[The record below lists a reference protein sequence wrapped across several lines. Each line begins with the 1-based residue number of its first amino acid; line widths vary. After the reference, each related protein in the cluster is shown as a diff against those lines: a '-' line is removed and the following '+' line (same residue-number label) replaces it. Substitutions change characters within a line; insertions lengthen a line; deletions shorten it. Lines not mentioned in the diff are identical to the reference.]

1 MRAEILLYVDPQS
14 PYSWLAHA
22 RAPRVFGVAP
32 QLRAITLGPI
42 FARRGWGSWGRTAER
57 EAGQREVERR
67 AAAYGLRAVRWPDG
81 WPFDSLRPSR
91 AVTWADLHGRGDAFF
106 AAIGAATFAR
116 GEDPTDPAVLA
127 AAAVQA
133 GLDPEA
139 VEAGITDPAVKAAL
153 RQATNLAWEAGVR
166 GVPTVSV
173 NGTLFFGD
181 DRLEEA
187 ASVLRSTHAAAPSSR
202 SWTTD

>member
-1 MRAEILLYVDPQS
+1 MGAEVLLYVDPQS

-22 RAPRVFGVAP
+22 RAPRVLGLAP
-32 QLRAITLGPI
+32 KLRPITLGPI
-42 FARRGWGSWGRTAER
+42 FARRGWGSWGRTEER

-67 AAAYGLRAVRWPDG
+67 ALAYGLGGVRWPEG

-91 AVTWADLHGRGDAFF
+91 AVTWAHMRGRGDAFF
-106 AAIGAATFAR
+106 AALGAATFTP
-116 GEDPTDPAVLA
+116 GEDPTDAAVLA
-127 AAAVQA
+127 TAAVQA

-139 VEAGITDPAVKAAL
+139 VEAGISDEAVKAAL
-153 RQATNLAWEAGVR
+153 RAATDAAWQAGVR

-173 NGTLFFGD
+173 DGTLIFGD

-187 ASVLRSTHAAAPSSR
+187 ACVLRAARPVR
-202 SWTTD
+202 

>member
-1 MRAEILLYVDPQS
+1 LYADPQS

-22 RAPRVFGVAP
+22 RAPRVLGVAP
-32 QLRAITLGPI
+32 QLRPITLGPI
-42 FARRGWGSWGRTAER
+42 FARRGWGSWGRTEER

-67 AAAYGLRAVRWPDG
+67 AAAYGLGGVRWPDG

-91 AVTWADLHGRGDAFF
+91 AVTWAHMHGRGDAFF
-106 AAIGAATFAR
+106 AALGAATFNR
-116 GEDPTDPAVLA
+116 GEDPTDLDVLA

-133 GLDPEA
+133 GLDPAA
-139 VEAGITDPAVKAAL
+139 VEAGITDPVVKAAL
-153 RQATNLAWEAGVR
+153 REVTDVAWEVGVR
-166 GVPTVSV
+166 GAPTVSV

-187 ASVLRSTHAAAPSSR
+187 ASVLRVHPR
-202 SWTTD
+202 GD

>member
-1 MRAEILLYVDPQS
+1 MSVEILLYVDPQS

-22 RAPRVFGVAP
+22 RASRVLGLAP
-32 QLRAITLGPI
+32 QLRPITLGPI

-57 EAGQREVERR
+57 EVGQREVERR
-67 AAAYGLRAVRWPDG
+67 AAAYGLGAVRWPDG

-91 AVTWADLHGRGDAFF
+91 AVTWAHKHRRGDAFF

-116 GEDPTDPAVLA
+116 GEDPTDLAVLA
-127 AAAVQA
+127 AAAGQS

-139 VEAGITDPAVKAAL
+139 LEAGIRDPAVKAAL
-153 RQATNLAWEAGVR
+153 REATDLAWEAGVR

-173 NGTLFFGD
+173 NGTLLFGD

-187 ASVLRSTHAAAPSSR
+187 ASVLRSTHAAATSS
-202 SWTTD
+202 